1 MGRILTEL
9 YGEEALDAL
18 AKWRYESIKKRWR
31 QVAEETGR
39 GAETYYVVFVAF
51 DIFCSV
57 EAFVNWGLF
66 YLNRFRP
73 GCGVGGEGSPR
84 PSTTHASKTMKV
96 AESQNG
102 SFNIP

>member
-39 GAETYYVVFVAF
+39 GAETYCVVFVAF
-51 DIFCSV
+51 DNFCSV

-66 YLNRFRP
+66 YLNRF
-73 GCGVGGEGSPR
+73 
-84 PSTTHASKTMKV
+84 
-96 AESQNG
+96 
-102 SFNIP
+102 